1 MSSRLTRKQM
11 KTDEVREVFDRF
23 VSFLGKHWRVLSLV
37 VALAGV
43 LFMSGLAVVTYQGRQ
58 ETAAQ
63 VQLVE
68 ALRVYG
74 AEIDPLN
81 PTPDNGKAPTFSNE
95 DERAAVARDRF
106 QALIDERGSSA
117 AADVARV
124 YIAGLHVAAG
134 EIDEARI
141 LWEELLDRNSG
152 NAIASGARLNL
163 INLDRQ
169 DGRLEEIAE
178 SLEQELA
185 DGSEWLPQDLLLY
198 ELAVTLEELG
208 RGEEAGANFQRLMD
222 DHPGSPYVGEARQRL
237 ASLS

>member
-1 MSSRLTRKQM
+1 M
-11 KTDEVREVFDRF
+11 KTDEVREVLDRF
-23 VSFLGKHWRVLSLV
+23 VNFLGEHWRVLAV
-37 VALAGV
+37 GVAGV
-43 LFMSGLAVVTYQGRQ
+43 GALLMIGVAVMAYLSSQ

-63 VQLVE
+63 VQLIE
-68 ALRVYG
+68 ALRVHG

-81 PTPDNGKAPTFSNE
+81 ASLDDNESPTFLNE
-95 DERAAVARDRF
+95 EDRAAAARERF
-106 QALIDERGSSA
+106 QLLIDERGSSA

-124 YIAGLHVAAG
+124 YIAELHIAAG
-134 EIDEARI
+134 EIEEARS
-141 LWEELLDRNSG
+141 LWEDLLDRNSG